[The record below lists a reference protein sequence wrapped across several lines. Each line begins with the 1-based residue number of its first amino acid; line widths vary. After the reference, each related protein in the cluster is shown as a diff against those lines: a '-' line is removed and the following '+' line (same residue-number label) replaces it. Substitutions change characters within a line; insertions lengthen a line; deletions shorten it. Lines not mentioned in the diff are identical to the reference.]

1 MCASVRA
8 CVHVRMSDCV
18 CLCAKLWVC
27 VCVCAYVCV
36 CARVCVCVSVRVR
49 RSDPCAEA
57 IRHIY
62 IYISIYIVEEE
73 SDSFW

>member
-1 MCASVRA
+1 MF
-8 CVHVRMSDCV
+8 V
-18 CLCAKLWVC
+18 CEAVGVC

-36 CARVCVCVSVRVR
+36 CARVCVSVRVR

-62 IYISIYIVEEE
+62 IYSHIYCGGGVRFFLVVFE
-73 SDSFW
+73 SKMRV